1 MAFRVI
7 AAHPP
12 LRVEPNGTVR
22 IGQTRVTLD
31 TLFAA
36 YQNGA
41 TAEQIVAQYPSLSL
55 AEVYEAI
62 GYCLRHPDDVTAYLR
77 DREAEAARVR
87 REIDAD
93 PATQQIRARLLAR
106 RAANEHPEP
115 KRSA

>member
-1 MAFRVI
+1 MVFELI
-7 AAHPP
+7 AEPPP
-12 LRVEPNGTVR
+12 LRIEPNGTVR

-41 TAEQIVAQYPSLSL
+41 TAEQIVEQYPSLSL
-55 AEVYEAI
+55 ADVHETI
-62 GYCLRHPDDVTAYLR
+62 GYCLRHPDEVTRYVR
-77 DREAEAARVR
+77 DREAESAHIRQAI
-87 REIDAD
+87 EAD

-106 RAANEHPEP
+106 RAAGEHSEP

>member
-1 MAFRVI
+1 MAFPVV

-22 IGQTRVTLD
+22 IGQTRITLD

-36 YQNGA
+36 YHNGA

-55 AEVYEAI
+55 AEVYETI
-62 GYCLRHPDDVTAYLR
+62 GYCLRHPEDVAEYLR
-77 DREAEAARVR
+77 DREAESVRVR
-87 REIDAD
+87 QEIESD

-106 RAANEHPEP
+106 GTANEHPEP